1 MTGAGRGIGRATV
14 EAFADAG
21 WRAVAGVRDVDAAAE
36 AYAGRD
42 GVHVVRLDV
51 TEPDSV
57 IAGVREAEGL
67 AGGALTCLVPN
78 AGYAVMGAVEEVDLD
93 EVRAMFD
100 TNFLGAVRVIQAAVP
115 AMREAGRGS
124 VVMVSSVGAHI
135 SNQLVGLYHASKFA
149 LLGMTEALAYELRP
163 FGVRVMSVEPG
174 MVNSEFSKATRRTG
188 AAANGPILRE
198 RARAAAVGEGPY
210 APLAAKMRE
219 GYGRWRERYPTG
231 SDEVAREVLAAAQ
244 DPDAT
249 FQRLVGRDSEV
260 LMRLRADAGTDQQ
273 AWERA
278 QGDFVGMPWA

>member
-1 MTGAGRGIGRATV
+1 MEV
-14 EAFADAG
+14 FADAG

-57 IAGVREAEGL
+57 IAGVREAESL

-135 SNQLVGLYHASKFA
+135 SNPLVGLYHASKFA

-188 AAANGPILRE
+188 AAAI
-198 RARAAAVGEGPY
+198 GEGPY